1 MSPRSPRSPDPNF
14 SYDAGAHLS
23 TMTSDNAA
31 YAQNLFTMQNY
42 GAVGPLTWQLGPN
55 LTVDQTYTN
64 RLWTHT
70 ITTTGEVQ

>member
-1 MSPRSPRSPDPNF
+1 
-14 SYDAGAHLS
+14 
-23 TMTSDNAA
+23 MTSDNAA